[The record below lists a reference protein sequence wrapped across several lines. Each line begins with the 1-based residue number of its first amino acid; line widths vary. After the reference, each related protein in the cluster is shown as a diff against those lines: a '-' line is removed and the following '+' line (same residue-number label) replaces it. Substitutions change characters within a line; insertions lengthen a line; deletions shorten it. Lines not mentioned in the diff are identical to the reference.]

1 MKAGIASVLLV
12 LVSSVLSG
20 CVIGERRPTLYYPAK
35 AEQGVIPAASA
46 AAKPAAKPVQIVLR
60 TFDDQRS
67 DKKTVGTTRNGF
79 GMKMADVTPVNS
91 VPEWVQVALRKE
103 LQDAGYEVVTD
114 AKSDDQASNRAV
126 VTGDILNVYC
136 DMYFNYTGQV
146 SLVARVSRSGKE
158 VMNKHYS
165 GEGSAGV
172 AWAATEES
180 YAQSLALA
188 LAAAIKPFIVELD
201 KNLSSP

>member
-1 MKAGIASVLLV
+1 MKTGTASVLL
-12 LVSSVLSG
+12 LLFSTLLSG

-35 AEQGVIPAASA
+35 AEQSAIPAANA
-46 AAKPAAKPVQIVLR
+46 GAKAPAKPIQIVLR
-60 TFDDQRS
+60 TFDDQRA
-67 DKKTVGTTRNGF
+67 DKKVVGTTRNGF

-91 VPEWVQVALRKE
+91 VPDWVQMALRNE
-103 LQDAGYEVVTD
+103 LQDAGYDVVTD
-114 AKSDDQASNRAV
+114 AKADDAAPNRAV
-126 VTGDILNVYC
+126 VTGEILNVYC

-146 SLVARVSRSGKE
+146 SMVARVNKAGKE
-158 VMNKHYS
+158 VLNRHYS

-188 LAAAIKPFIVELD
+188 LAAAIKPFIAELD